1 MVEKSGSRAFVF
13 FKQLR
18 EVAGIGRVRDG
29 GESREVGMQKQGLA
43 KQEEARVLTSGSN
56 CCFLLPTFLDPSC
69 DGGAWWR
76 LDTFPWNGSCLLS
89 LVLDLPGVD
98 AG

>member
-56 CCFLLPTFLDPSC
+56 CCFLLATFWTHPVMVEP
-69 DGGAWWR
+69 GGAWTSSHGMAAACSPWSSIY
-76 LDTFPWNGSCLLS
+76 LD
-89 LVLDLPGVD
+89 
-98 AG
+98 